1 MHVRMRFSV
10 VFKEVF
16 IESMIIKFKNKGFTT
31 KLVAL
36 GYFGISQYKKDFIVN
51 GINSKGFFQ
60 KRGDE
65 HKPEN

>member
-16 IESMIIKFKNKGFTT
+16 IEPRIIKFKNKGFTT
-31 KLVAL
+31 KFVAL
-36 GYFGISQYKKDFIVN
+36 GYFGISQYKKDFTVSP
-51 GINSKGFFQ
+51 INSQGFFQ
-60 KRGDE
+60 KRHDE